1 MKLYKLIAIFL
12 FLTSCADND
21 VSVISGKTMG
31 TTYMVKA
38 VNSTVSKTTIDNR
51 LWQIN
56 NTFSTWDSASELS
69 KLNNAPVNKWIDISN
84 DLYLVLAQAKKINQ
98 QTQGFF
104 DPGIGKLID
113 LWGFGAVSS
122 SIKPTR
128 KAVEESKI
136 EASIDNLVLDNNK
149 VKKLKDI
156 SINLSAIAKGYG
168 VDEIARLLADN
179 GVDSFMIEIG
189 GEVFAKGSN
198 LDSNWVV
205 GIEMPN
211 NQTPIAI
218 KLKNEAVASSGD
230 YRNYFIW
237 EGKKYM
243 HIINPNTG
251 LPAKTDL
258 SSVSVINSKT
268 MLADAYATAMM
279 AMGSE
284 KAQSLANKLN
294 LKTIMILN
302 EEHSYK
308 ILKVDL

>member
-21 VSVISGKTMG
+21 VNVISGKTMG

-56 NTFSTWDSASELS
+56 NTFSNWDSASELS
-69 KLNNAPVNKWIDISN
+69 KLNSAPVNKWIDVSN

-168 VDEIARLLADN
+168 VDEIARLLANN

-189 GEVFAKGSN
+189 GEVFARGSN
-198 LDSNWVV
+198 LGSNWVV

-251 LPAKTDL
+251 LPAKTNL

-308 ILKVDL
+308 ILKVNL

>member
-21 VSVISGKTMG
+21 VNVISGKTMG

-56 NTFSTWDSASELS
+56 NTFSNWDSASELS
-69 KLNNAPVNKWIDISN
+69 KLNSAPVNKWIDVSN

-168 VDEIARLLADN
+168 VDEIARLLANN

-189 GEVFAKGSN
+189 GEVFARGSN
-198 LDSNWVV
+198 LGSNWVV

-251 LPAKTDL
+251 LPAETDL

-284 KAQSLANKLN
+284 KAQRLANKLN

-302 EEHSYK
+302 KEHSYK
-308 ILKVDL
+308 ILMVNL

>member
-1 MKLYKLIAIFL
+1 MQE
-12 FLTSCADND
+12 
-21 VSVISGKTMG
+21 V
-31 TTYMVKA
+31 
-38 VNSTVSKTTIDNR
+38 
-51 LWQIN
+51 
-56 NTFSTWDSASELS
+56 
-69 KLNNAPVNKWIDISN
+69 
-84 DLYLVLAQAKKINQ
+84 
-98 QTQGFF
+98 
-104 DPGIGKLID
+104 
-113 LWGFGAVSS
+113 
-122 SIKPTR
+122 PT
-128 KAVEESKI
+128 
-136 EASIDNLVLDNNK
+136 
-149 VKKLKDI
+149 
-156 SINLSAIAKGYG
+156 
-168 VDEIARLLADN
+168 
-179 GVDSFMIEIG
+179 
-189 GEVFAKGSN
+189 

-251 LPAKTDL
+251 LPAETDL

-308 ILKVDL
+308 ILKVNL

>member
-128 KAVEESKI
+128 KAIEESKI

-168 VDEIARLLADN
+168 VDEIARLLANN
-179 GVDSFMIEIG
+179 GADSFMIEIG
-189 GEVFAKGSN
+189 GEVFARGSN
-198 LDSNWVV
+198 LGSNWVV

-308 ILKVDL
+308 ILKVNL

>member
-168 VDEIARLLADN
+168 VDEIARLLANN

-189 GEVFAKGSN
+189 GEVFARGSN
-198 LDSNWVV
+198 LGSNWVV

-218 KLKNEAVASSGD
+218 KLKNDAVASSGD

-251 LPAKTDL
+251 LPAETDL

-284 KAQSLANKLN
+284 KAQRLANKLN

-302 EEHSYK
+302 KEHSYK
-308 ILKVDL
+308 ILKVNL

>member
-56 NTFSTWDSASELS
+56 NTFSNWDSASELS
-69 KLNNAPVNKWIDISN
+69 KLNSAPVNKWIDVSN

-168 VDEIARLLADN
+168 VDEIARLLANN

-189 GEVFAKGSN
+189 GEVFARGSN
-198 LDSNWVV
+198 LGSNWVV

-218 KLKNEAVASSGD
+218 KLKNDAVASSGD

-308 ILKVDL
+308 ILKVNL

>member
-21 VSVISGKTMG
+21 VNVISGKTMG

-56 NTFSTWDSASELS
+56 NTFSNWDSASELS
-69 KLNNAPVNKWIDISN
+69 KLNSAPVNKWIDVSN

-168 VDEIARLLADN
+168 VDEIARLLANN

-189 GEVFAKGSN
+189 GEVFARGSN
-198 LDSNWVV
+198 L
-205 GIEMPN
+205 GF
-211 NQTPIAI
+211 
-218 KLKNEAVASSGD
+218 KLGGW
-230 YRNYFIW
+230 Y
-237 EGKKYM
+237 
-243 HIINPNTG
+243 
-251 LPAKTDL
+251 
-258 SSVSVINSKT
+258 
-268 MLADAYATAMM
+268 
-279 AMGSE
+279 
-284 KAQSLANKLN
+284 
-294 LKTIMILN
+294 
-302 EEHSYK
+302 
-308 ILKVDL
+308 

>member
-128 KAVEESKI
+128 KAIEESKI

-218 KLKNEAVASSGD
+218 KLKNDAVASSGD

-251 LPAKTDL
+251 LPAETDL

-284 KAQSLANKLN
+284 KAQRLANKLN

-302 EEHSYK
+302 KEHSYK
-308 ILKVDL
+308 ILKVNL

>member
-21 VSVISGKTMG
+21 VNVISGKTMG

-56 NTFSTWDSASELS
+56 NTFSNWDSASELS
-69 KLNNAPVNKWIDISN
+69 KLNSAPVNKWIDVSN

-168 VDEIARLLADN
+168 VDEIARLLANN

-189 GEVFAKGSN
+189 GEVFARGSN
-198 LDSNWVV
+198 LGSNWVV

-308 ILKVDL
+308 ILKVNL

>member
-21 VSVISGKTMG
+21 VNVISGKTMG

-56 NTFSTWDSASELS
+56 NTFSNWDSASELS
-69 KLNNAPVNKWIDISN
+69 KLNSAPVNKWIDVSN
-84 DLYLVLAQAKKINQ
+84 DLYLVLAQAKKVNQ

-168 VDEIARLLADN
+168 VDEIARLLANN

-189 GEVFAKGSN
+189 GEVFARGSN
-198 LDSNWVV
+198 LGSNWVV

-308 ILKVDL
+308 ILKVNL